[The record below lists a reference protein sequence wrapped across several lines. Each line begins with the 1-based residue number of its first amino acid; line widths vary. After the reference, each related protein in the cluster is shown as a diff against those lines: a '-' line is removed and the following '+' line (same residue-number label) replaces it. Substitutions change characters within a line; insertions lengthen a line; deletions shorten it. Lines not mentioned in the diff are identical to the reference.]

1 MRTSRHLAH
10 DDYLRQKNFPALD
23 GLRALSVVLVFG
35 AHFGGLAWAPRAGWL
50 GVHAFFVLSG
60 FLITT
65 LLLRERDATGGISL
79 KAFYIRRGTRL
90 LPVYLLVFAAVFGL
104 SWLAQG
110 EAWTQMKAAAPY
122 HLTLLNEWADFS
134 PFGMTWTLGVEWK
147 YYAVWSLLLML
158 FGATNRACFATAAG
172 CMLLLALLWTG
183 GLASKW
189 LVPWHYTGVLL
200 GSVLA
205 IAMHERR
212 SFRWLQRLAS
222 GTVSAVIALLLL
234 LVHWRSAS
242 ISARLGEA
250 QMILLYGVLVALWLP
265 SLIAPTFMSR
275 GLAARALVF
284 VGRRSYALYLVQYI
298 AWNTLLAVFP
308 GLIVGPLALAA
319 NFMLAL
325 LIADVL
331 YRWVEQPVMAWG
343 HRLAA
348 SARVPVQGLGGL
360 RTPGGG

>member
-1 MRTSRHLAH
+1 MRRSRHVAH
-10 DDYLRQKNFPALD
+10 DDYLQQRNFPALD

-35 AHFGGLAWAPRAGWL
+35 AHFGGLVWAPRAGWL

-65 LLLRERDATGGISL
+65 LLLRERDATGSISL
-79 KAFYIRRGTRL
+79 KAFYIRRSTRL

-104 SWLAQG
+104 SYLAQG
-110 EAWTQMKAAAPY
+110 DAWTQMKAAAPY

-147 YYAVWSLLLML
+147 YYAVWSVLLML
-158 FGATNRACFATAAG
+158 FGTTNRACFATAAG
-172 CMLLLALLWTG
+172 CMLLLALMWTG

-189 LVPWHYTGVLL
+189 FVPWHYTGVLL
-200 GSVLA
+200 GSILA

-212 SFRWLQRLAS
+212 TFAWLQRLAS
-222 GTVSAVIALLLL
+222 GAVSAVIALLLVV
-234 LVHWRSAS
+234 VHWRSAS
-242 ISARLGEA
+242 ITARLGENE
-250 QMILLYGVLVALWLP
+250 MILLYGVLVALWLP
-265 SLIAPTFMSR
+265 SLIAPTLVSR
-275 GLAARALVF
+275 LLAARALVF

-298 AWNTLLAVFP
+298 AWNALMAVFP
-308 GLIVGPLALAA
+308 GLVVGPLALAA

-325 LIADVL
+325 LIADLL
-331 YRWVEQPVMAWG
+331 YRWIEQPVTAWG

-348 SARVPVQGLGGL
+348 NARMPAQALEGIKASSG
-360 RTPGGG
+360 